1 MSLFRRLSD
10 VFQQKANAALDKA
23 ENPTQALD
31 LSYQKLL
38 EQLQQVRRSI
48 ADVLTA
54 QKRLEGQRT
63 SLQAQY
69 NKLQGQARQA
79 LTQGQEDLARMA
91 LTRGQTVQA
100 QVEQLGPQIEQLK
113 TQESQLEVTGQNL
126 QAKVEEFRA
135 HKDTMK
141 AQYTAAKATTEAMEG
156 MTGLSEHMADVSL
169 MIDRAQDK
177 VNSMQA
183 RAAAVG
189 ELSDSGIMDQLQLG
203 GGGGDDIERQLRAVG
218 TGQTVDAQ
226 MASLKGELGLGPSAD
241 TPAIEAGKIIVR
253 VAGDQQYELPDSF
266 RPALDGLDGAL
277 VRAVQMGDE
286 PGFIQSRQQLL
297 KLVTTSGTQLPPDDN
312 RASDVIAPSTD
323 MTLADAKRL
332 MAENGDDGTDAD
344 ETDAE
349 SDKDVQQASGASS

>member
-1 MSLFRRLSD
+1 MSLFRRISD

-69 NKLQGQARQA
+69 NKLQGQARTA
-79 LTQGQEDLARMA
+79 LTQGQEDLARTA
-91 LTRGQTVQA
+91 LTRGQSIQN
-100 QVEQLGPQIEQLK
+100 QIEQLGPQIESLK
-113 TQESQLEVTGQNL
+113 SQESQLEITGQSL
-126 QAKVEEFRA
+126 TAKVEEFRA

-141 AQYTAAKATTEAMEG
+141 AQYTAAKATTQAMEG

-183 RAAAVG
+183 RASAVG
-189 ELSDSGIMDQLQLG
+189 ELADSGIMDQLQLG
-203 GGGGDDIERQLRAVG
+203 GGGDDIDRQLRAVG
-218 TGQTVDAQ
+218 TGRNVDAQ
-226 MASLKGELGLGPSAD
+226 LESLKAELGQGSASD
-241 TPAIEAGKIIVR
+241 APAIEAGKIVVR

-277 VRAVQMGDE
+277 VRAVQTGDE
-286 PGFIQSRQQLL
+286 SGFTSGRDQLL
-297 KLVTTSGTQLPPDDN
+297 KLVTTSGTQLPTDDN
-312 RASDVIAPSTD
+312 RASDVIVPSQD

-332 MAENGDDGTDAD
+332 MAENGADDDATEVEAD
-344 ETDAE
+344 EVKDAH
-349 SDKDVQQASGASS
+349 QPSGTS

>member
-54 QKRLEGQRT
+54 QKRLEGQRS

-69 NKLQGQARQA
+69 TKLQGQARQA
-79 LTQGQEDLARMA
+79 LTQGQEDLARTA
-91 LTRGQTVQA
+91 LTRGQTIQA
-100 QVEQLGPQIEQLK
+100 QVEQLGPQIEQLR

-203 GGGGDDIERQLRAVG
+203 GGGDDIERQLRAVG
-218 TGQTVDAQ
+218 TGQNVDAQ
-226 MASLKGELGLGPSAD
+226 MASLKGELGLGPSPD
-241 TPAIEAGKIIVR
+241 TPAIEPGKIVVR

-277 VRAVQMGDE
+277 VRAVQTGDE

-297 KLVTTSGTQLPPDDN
+297 TLVTKSGTQLPTDDN
-312 RASDVIAPSTD
+312 RASDVIAPSAD

-332 MAENGDDGTDAD
+332 MAENGADDTD
-344 ETDAE
+344 DAE
-349 SDKDVQQASGASS
+349 TEPDSDKDRTPSG

>member
-54 QKRLEGQRT
+54 QKRLEGQRS

-79 LTQGQEDLARMA
+79 LTQGQEDLARTA
-91 LTRGQTVQA
+91 LTRGQTIQA

-218 TGQTVDAQ
+218 TGQNVDAQ
-226 MASLKGELGLGPSAD
+226 LASLKGELGLGPSPD
-241 TPAIEAGKIIVR
+241 TPAIEAGKIVVR
-253 VAGDQQYELPDSF
+253 VAGDQQYELPEAV
-266 RPALDGLDGAL
+266 RPALDGLDVTL
-277 VRAVQMGDE
+277 VRAVQTGDE
-286 PGFIQSRQQLL
+286 AGFTQCRQQLL
-297 KLVTTSGTQLPPDDN
+297 KLVTSSGTQLPPDDN
-312 RASDVIAPSTD
+312 RASDVIVPSAD
-323 MTLADAKRL
+323 MTLADAKKL
-332 MAENGDDGTDAD
+332 MADNGADDYEA
-344 ETDAE
+344 ETEAE
-349 SDKDVQQASGASS
+349 SDKDVQQPSASG